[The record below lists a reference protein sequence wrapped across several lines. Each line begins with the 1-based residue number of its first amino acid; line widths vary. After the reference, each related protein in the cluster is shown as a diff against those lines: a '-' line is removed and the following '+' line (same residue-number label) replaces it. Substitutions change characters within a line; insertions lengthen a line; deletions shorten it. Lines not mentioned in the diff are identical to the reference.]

1 MQKALLLH
9 ADSLRKSPSSTSLFS
24 LKGITHI
31 FLHYKGLNL
40 CILPA
45 SVKLSGA
52 VTDKGCSEIKIC
64 DLYKYIMKQLAK
76 YYKK

>member
-1 MQKALLLH
+1 MQRALLPH
-9 ADSLRKSPSSTSLFS
+9 TDSLRKLPPSNSLFS

-40 CILPA
+40 CSLPA

-52 VTDKGCSEIKIC
+52 ATDKGCSEIKIC

-76 YYKK
+76 HYKK